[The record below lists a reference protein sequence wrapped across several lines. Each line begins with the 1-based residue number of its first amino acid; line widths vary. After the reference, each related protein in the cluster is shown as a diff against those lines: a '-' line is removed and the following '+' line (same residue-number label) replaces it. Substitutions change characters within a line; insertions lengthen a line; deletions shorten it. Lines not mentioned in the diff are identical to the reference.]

1 LQTLLKKIKNKKVV
15 KELKVPKDKM
25 ASEINSENLRTT
37 TNSTEV
43 LMLILQFKAGD
54 LDSMIEI
61 KSQALEIE
69 GVKLLLIG
77 LAELKI

>member
-1 LQTLLKKIKNKKVV
+1 VV

>member
-1 LQTLLKKIKNKKVV
+1 MV

-37 TNSTEV
+37 TNSAEV
-43 LMLILQFKAGD
+43 LMSIPQFKAGD

-69 GVKLLLIG
+69 GVKLLLIE